1 MRQYNY
7 PKVILK
13 TGKERSLLRLHPW
26 IFSGA
31 VKNVIGNAIDG
42 ENVAVYDSKNAF
54 LGLGHYQKNG
64 SITVRMFTFDEVE
77 PDREFWKQKIQ
88 NAVNLRRALGYLDGG
103 DTNVCRLIHGEGDGF
118 PGFICDY
125 YNGIVV
131 FQAHSRGMYLQEE
144 MFAEIFRE
152 ILGSQVTAI
161 YDKSDKTVPKTDGAP
176 AVESR
181 FLFGSEAEKEVLEYG
196 MKFYVNVVE
205 GQKTGYFI
213 DQRENRHLLSQY
225 SKGRTVL
232 NMFCYTGGFSVA
244 ALKGGAGSVTS
255 VDSSQTAI
263 DLTVRNGDING
274 FNAGVH
280 QAIATDAF
288 EYLDKMEP
296 NKYDLIVL
304 DPPAFAKH
312 VNVTNQAV
320 KGYTRIN
327 RAAMERIAPGGI
339 LFTFSCSQAIDKQTF
354 RMAVMEASL
363 QAKRKISILHQLTQP
378 NDHPISM
385 YHPEGEYLKGLVL
398 YVE

>member
-1 MRQYNY
+1 MQQYNY

-13 TGKERSLLRLHPW
+13 SGKERSLQRLHPW

-31 VKNVIGNAIDG
+31 IKNLIGNAIDG
-42 ENVAVYDSKNAF
+42 ENVVVYNSNNQF
-54 LGLGHYQKNG
+54 LGLGHYQKIG
-64 SITVRMFTFDEVE
+64 SITVRMFTFDEIE
-77 PDREFWKQKIQ
+77 PNREFWKTKIK
-88 NAVNLRRALGYLDGG
+88 NAIDLRRALGYLDSN

-131 FQAHSRGMYLQEE
+131 FQAHSKGMYLLED

-152 ILGSQVTAI
+152 ILGDKVTAI
-161 YDKSDKTVPKTDGAP
+161 YDKSDKTIPKSDSAS
-176 AVESR
+176 AIENH
-181 FLFGSEAEKEVLEYG
+181 FLYGNETEKEVLEYG

-205 GQKTGYFI
+205 GQKTGYFV
-213 DQRENRHLLSQY
+213 DQRENRYLLRQY
-225 SKGRTVL
+225 SKNRTVL
-232 NMFCYTGGFSVA
+232 NMFCYTGGFSVS
-244 ALKGGAGSVTS
+244 ALKGGAKSVTS
-255 VDSSQTAI
+255 VDASQTAI
-263 DLTVRNGDING
+263 DLTIRNGEING
-274 FNAGVH
+274 YSSDVH
-280 QAIATDAF
+280 EALATDAF
-288 EYLDKMEP
+288 EYLDKMEA

-312 VNVTNQAV
+312 ANVTNQAV

-363 QAKRKISILHQLTQP
+363 QAKRKVRILHQLTQP

-398 YVE
+398 WVE

>member
-13 TGKERSLLRLHPW
+13 TGKERSLQRLHPW

-31 VKNVIGNAIDG
+31 VKNIIGNAVDG
-42 ENVAVYDSKNAF
+42 ENVAVYDSRNAF
-54 LGLGHYQKNG
+54 LGLGHYQKIG

-77 PDREFWKQKIQ
+77 PDREFWKSKIES
-88 NAVNLRRALGYLDGG
+88 AIRLRQSIGYLDSP

-131 FQAHSRGMYLQEE
+131 FQAHSKGMYLLEE

-152 ILGSQVTAI
+152 ILGDKVTTI
-161 YDKSDKTVPKTDGAP
+161 YDKSDKTIPKSDGA
-176 AVESR
+176 AVENR
-181 FLFGSEAEKEVLEYG
+181 FLYGNEAEKEVLEYG

-205 GQKTGYFI
+205 GQKTGYFV
-213 DQRENRHLLSQY
+213 DQRENRLLLRQY
-225 SKGRTVL
+225 SKGRNVL
-232 NMFCYTGGFSVA
+232 NMFCYTGGFSVSA
-244 ALKGGAGSVTS
+244 FKGGALSVTS
-255 VDSSQTAI
+255 VDASQTAI
-263 DLTVRNGDING
+263 DLTVRNCELNG
-274 FNAGVH
+274 FDLNH
-280 QAIATDAF
+280 EAIATDAF
-288 EYLDKMEP
+288 EFLDKMEP
-296 NKYDLIVL
+296 NKYDLIIL
-304 DPPAFAKH
+304 DPAAFAKH
-312 VNVTNQAV
+312 ANVTNQAV

-327 RAAMERIAPGGI
+327 RAAMERIAPGSI

-363 QAKRKISILHQLTQP
+363 QAKRKIRILHQLTQP